1 MKNTLLY
8 PPSFFLFFALLIDIV
23 ISKPEL
29 ILNKFFSIK
38 TKHNYFLFNVANFLY
53 NEDIYLTIKSKGK
66 CEDFI
71 EYQFYDD
78 IEDISIPNVDFK
90 FRTESYLK
98 EKKNYLNDE
107 DGISLY
113 YSITKRKD
121 ILFKKKGNLLYFE
134 FSCGSE
140 VEIINTKKRHEQPL
154 LVILFYAS
162 ICLLIVIC
170 LIIIKGVIC
179 SFIMIKKNSYY
190 IKKNWKKTQSDMKY
204 PKEKIVYVVQDQMI
218 NVNANEINNNI
229 NKNLNNINNKDNYQ
243 GDDSLDYPDL
253 SQNNSPEVSQSSKI
267 LYSTNANFFTP
278 RKDF

>member
-1 MKNTLLY
+1 MKNTLLN
-8 PPSFFLFFALLIDIV
+8 PPSFFLFFALLIETV

-38 TKHNYFLFNVANFLY
+38 TKNNYFIFNVDNFLY

-66 CEDFI
+66 CENFI

-107 DGISLY
+107 DGVSLY
-113 YSITKRKD
+113 YAITKRKD

-134 FSCGSE
+134 FNCGSE
-140 VEIINTKKRHEQPL
+140 VEIINTKERHEQL
-154 LVILFYAS
+154 GLVILYYAS
-162 ICLLIVIC
+162 LSLLIIIF

-179 SFIMIKKNSYY
+179 SFIEIKKNSYY
-190 IKKNWKKTQSDMKY
+190 IKKNWNKTQNDMRY
-204 PKEKIVYVVQDQMI
+204 PKEKIVYVVQDQII
-218 NVNANEINNNI
+218 NVNENEKNNNI
-229 NKNLNNINNKDNYQ
+229 NNNLNNINNKDNYQ
-243 GDDSLDYPDL
+243 GNDSLDYPDL
-253 SQNNSPEVSQSSKI
+253 SQNNSPEVSQSTKI
-267 LYSTNANFFTP
+267 LYSTNSNFFTP
-278 RKDF
+278 

>member
-8 PPSFFLFFALLIDIV
+8 PPSFFLFFALLIETV

-38 TKHNYFLFNVANFLY
+38 TKRNYFIFNVDNFLY

-66 CEDFI
+66 CENFI

-98 EKKNYLNDE
+98 EKKNYINDE
-107 DGISLY
+107 DGVSLY
-113 YSITKRKD
+113 YAITKRKD

-134 FSCGSE
+134 FNCGSE
-140 VEIINTKKRHEQPL
+140 VEIINTKERHEQPG
-154 LVILFYAS
+154 LVILYYAS
-162 ICLLIVIC
+162 LSLLIIIF

-179 SFIMIKKNSYY
+179 SFIEIKKNSYY
-190 IKKNWKKTQSDMKY
+190 IKKNWNKTQSDMRY
-204 PKEKIVYVVQDQMI
+204 PKEKIVYVVQDQII
-218 NVNANEINNNI
+218 NVNENEKNNNI
-229 NKNLNNINNKDNYQ
+229 NNNLNNINNKDNYQ
-243 GDDSLDYPDL
+243 GNDSLDYPDL
-253 SQNNSPEVSQSSKI
+253 SQNNSPEVSQSTKI
-267 LYSTNANFFTP
+267 LYSTNSNFFTP
-278 RKDF
+278 